1 MYKFLVI
8 DDEEIVRR
16 GFRNKIDWAAAGY
29 EFLPPCKNGREAIA
43 RIPVDRPDVVMT
55 DICMPFV
62 DGLEV
67 ASFIAKEYPEIAV
80 IILSGYGEFEYA
92 RAALRCKVVEYLLKP
107 ITSSELLAVISKV
120 KNRLDEKT
128 KNQNQWKDAGKERLS
143 HTELN
148 NQPLPVS
155 INTRNMGKVKL
166 AEFQN
171 YIQNNFAQKKLNLQ
185 DISRDLYI
193 SPSYLARILK
203 QYTGKSFVDALT
215 EYRIEMA
222 KKMLADPEIK
232 TCVVAEKVGFSD
244 PHYFSTIFKKS
255 TGKTP
260 TEYRCMIGNWSNS
273 EDTQSSA

>member
-1 MYKFLVI
+1 MYKFLAI

-16 GFRNKIDWAAAGY
+16 GFRNKIDWTAAGY

-43 RIPVDRPDVVMT
+43 KIPVDRPDVVMT
-55 DICMPFV
+55 DICMPLV

-107 ITSSELLAVISKV
+107 ITSSELLAVITKV
-120 KNRLDEKT
+120 KTRLDEKA
-128 KNQNQWKDAGKERLS
+128 KNQYQRENTDKEKAAHS
-143 HTELN
+143 TLN
-148 NQPLPVS
+148 KQPLPLS
-155 INTRNMGKVKL
+155 NNTRNMGKTKL
-166 AEFQN
+166 VEFQN

-185 DISRDLYI
+185 EISRDLFI

-203 QYTGKSFVDALT
+203 QYSGKSFVEALT

-222 KKMLADPEIK
+222 KQMLADPEIK

-260 TEYRCMIGNWSNS
+260 TEYRSVIGNWSNS